1 VFRGN
6 LDTLSWEKQVQRK
19 IRVLVVDDSAY
30 VITAVTNKLNAD
42 PEIEVIGSARNGI
55 EAVGKA
61 KSLGPDVIT
70 LDVIMPEMDGITAL
84 KQIMEECPTPVVML
98 SALTSENAD
107 ITIKALEIGAVD
119 FFLKPSAINP
129 AGDAQLAEK
138 IKVAARCNLLNNGQ
152 FAKDTIISKKVINSG
167 NHSAF
172 NKLVIIGASTGGP
185 RSLMQIIPA
194 IPVDIPAAFL
204 IVQHLPPTF
213 TKSLA
218 DRLNQ
223 VSKINVEEARQGS
236 VASKDKIL
244 VAPGDFHM
252 LIGDGGRIKLNQGPH
267 VLGVRPAADVTI
279 KSAVAKYGS
288 SVVGVVLTG
297 MGIDCTEGA
306 SFIKSAGGT
315 VLVQDEATSAVYGMP
330 MSVVKAG
337 YADKVLPLPK
347 IADAIIEACDYQ
359 EKTA

>member
-1 VFRGN
+1 
-6 LDTLSWEKQVQRK
+6 VQRK
-19 IRVLVVDDSAY
+19 IRVLVVDDSGY
-30 VITAVTNKLNAD
+30 VITAVSNKLNAD

-55 EAVGKA
+55 EAVKKV
-61 KSLGPDVIT
+61 KSLKPDVIT

-84 KQIMEECPTPVVML
+84 ERIMEECPTPVVML
-98 SALTSENAD
+98 SALTSENAET
-107 ITIKALEIGAVD
+107 TIKALEIGAVD

-129 AGDAQLAEK
+129 VGDNSLAEK
-138 IKVAARCNLLNNGQ
+138 IKVAAKCNLVKNGQ
-152 FAKDTIISKKVINSG
+152 LAADITPSKNGINSD

-172 NKLVIIGASTGGP
+172 KKLVIIGASTGGP

-194 IPVDIPAAFL
+194 IPADIPAAVL

-218 DRLNQ
+218 ERLNQ
-223 VSKINVEEARQGS
+223 VSQINVEEAREGS
-236 VASKDKIL
+236 IASKARIL

-252 LIGDGGRIKLNQGPH
+252 LIGDGGKIKLNQGPH
-267 VLGVRPAADVTI
+267 ILGVRPAADITM
-279 KSAVAKYGS
+279 KSAAAKYGS
-288 SVVGVVLTG
+288 SVIGVVLTG
-297 MGIDCTEGA
+297 MGIDGTEGA
-306 SFIKSAGGT
+306 SYIKAAGGE

-347 IADAIIEACDYQ
+347 IADAIIEACTDQ
-359 EKTA
+359 EKIT